1 VAYVKYNTVQGCSL
15 YPTDA
20 RRHIGKLYQSLLYTG
35 NFCVQFMVIVQ
46 DPAFTVR
53 WTLAWKEIILN
64 FTICRILK
72 NDDLI
77 SVMYNYHPN
86 TSYYC
91 IKYIIFSTMSQIFK
105 KKKKIHFKI
114 LYLYCFKE
122 QFRIIW
128 SVWHNPLIYYLFEY
142 Q

>member
-1 VAYVKYNTVQGCSL
+1 
-15 YPTDA
+15 
-20 RRHIGKLYQSLLYTG
+20 
-35 NFCVQFMVIVQ
+35 MVIVQ

-72 NDDLI
+72 NADLI

-91 IKYIIFSTMSQIFK
+91 IKYIIFSTMSKIFK
-105 KKKKIHFKI
+105 KKKKKKIPFKI
-114 LYLYCFKE
+114 LYLFALRNSFVSFDLYD
-122 QFRIIW
+122 II
-128 SVWHNPLIYYLFEY
+128 H
-142 Q
+142 

>member
-1 VAYVKYNTVQGCSL
+1 
-15 YPTDA
+15 
-20 RRHIGKLYQSLLYTG
+20 
-35 NFCVQFMVIVQ
+35 MVIVQ
-46 DPAFTVR
+46 DPAFTVE

-72 NDDLI
+72 NADLI

-105 KKKKIHFKI
+105 KKKKFISKSYICIALRNSFVSFDLYDIIH
-114 LYLYCFKE
+114 
-122 QFRIIW
+122 
-128 SVWHNPLIYYLFEY
+128 
-142 Q
+142 